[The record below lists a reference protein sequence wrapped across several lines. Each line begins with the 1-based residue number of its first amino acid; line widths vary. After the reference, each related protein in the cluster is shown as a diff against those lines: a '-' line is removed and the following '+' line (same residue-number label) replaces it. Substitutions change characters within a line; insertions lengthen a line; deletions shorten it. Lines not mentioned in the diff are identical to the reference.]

1 MSIVIRRVPA
11 TALLLIAAYVV
22 GVSTPCPPNVESGS
36 ESGRAETRLVHSHG
50 SDASAEVTVL
60 SADCACGCGKRP
72 SALGGRIG
80 VALATQTVEAVA
92 PPISDVTFN
101 GFDLAHA
108 PDPPVR
114 AIDHVPL
121 PT

>member
-11 TALLLIAAYVV
+11 TALLLIAAYTV
-22 GVSTPCPPNVESGS
+22 GVSAPCQPNVEAGYDR
-36 ESGRAETRLVHSHG
+36 GRAETRLVDSHG
-50 SDASAEVTVL
+50 SHASAEVAVL

-80 VALATQTVEAVA
+80 VALATQTVEAVV
-92 PPISDVTFN
+92 PTMSDETFN

>member
-1 MSIVIRRVPA
+1 MIRRVPVIS
-11 TALLLIAAYVV
+11 LLLVVAYVV
-22 GVSTPCPPNVESGS
+22 GVSTPCPPNVEAESR
-36 ESGRAETRLVHSHG
+36 SGRAETRLVDSH
-50 SDASAEVTVL
+50 AAHAATAATVL

-80 VALATQTVEAVA
+80 VALAARTLETVA
-92 PPISDVTFN
+92 PPTSDETFH
-101 GFDLAHA
+101 GFDFARA

-121 PT
+121 PA

>member
-1 MSIVIRRVPA
+1 MIRRVPV
-11 TALLLIAAYVV
+11 TALLLVVAYLV
-22 GVSTPCPPNVESGS
+22 GVSAPCPPKVEAGYDG
-36 ESGRAETRLVHSHG
+36 GRAEARVVDSHA
-50 SDASAEVTVL
+50 SHASAEVAVL

-80 VALATQTVEAVA
+80 VALATQTAEAVA
-92 PPISDVTFN
+92 PPMSDETFG
-101 GFDLAHA
+101 GFALAHA